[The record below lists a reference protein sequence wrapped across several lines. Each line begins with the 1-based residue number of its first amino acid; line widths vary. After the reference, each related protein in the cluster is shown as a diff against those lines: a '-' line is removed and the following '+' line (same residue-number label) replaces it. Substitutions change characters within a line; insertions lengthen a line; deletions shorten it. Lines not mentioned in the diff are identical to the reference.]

1 MLAKTAI
8 HGDFK
13 GTDAGPPVRFTRRM
27 LIAGAGALA
36 LAGPRVAQAAP
47 SHDAFT
53 ELLQRY
59 VVVSRS
65 GLNRVRYGAFKAG
78 GRAALDRYVES
89 LAATRVSSLGA
100 RDAFAFWVNLYNAVT
115 LQVVLEHYPVASIRD
130 IDLGGGFF
138 SRGPWKKD
146 LVTVEGRALSLDG
159 IEHGILRKRYKDA
172 RVHYAV
178 NCASV
183 GCPDLAPRAYTGAA
197 LEAMLEEG
205 ARGFVNTPRGVRV
218 ENAGIRASKIYSWF
232 SEDFGSDA
240 QLRAHWRRYANPD
253 LASAI
258 ESARRIAGYDYD
270 WSLNDA
276 G

>member
-1 MLAKTAI
+1 MRPTAVP
-8 HGDFK
+8 HRAHSSD
-13 GTDAGPPVRFTRRM
+13 TAPAPDAISRRT

-36 LAGPRVAQAAP
+36 LSGPRVAVAAP

-53 ELLQRY
+53 ALLQRH
-59 VVVSRS
+59 VVVSS
-65 GLNRVRYGAFKAG
+65 GGLNRVRYAAFKAG

-115 LQVVLEHYPVASIRD
+115 LQVVLAHYPVRSIRD

-138 SRGPWKKD
+138 ARGPWRKE
-146 LVTVEGRALSLDG
+146 LVTVEGRALSLDD

-197 LEAMLEEG
+197 LEAMLEDG
-205 ARGFVNTPRGVRV
+205 ARGYINTPRGVRV
-218 ENAGIRASKIYSWF
+218 EGGGIRASKIYSWF
-232 SEDFGSDA
+232 SEDFGSEA
-240 QLRAHWRRYANPD
+240 QLRAHWRRYARPE

-258 ESARRIAGYDYD
+258 DGARRIAGYRYD

>member
-1 MLAKTAI
+1 MFAKTAT
-8 HGDFK
+8 HGDFE
-13 GTDAGPPVRFTRRM
+13 GTGAVPPVRVTRRM
-27 LIAGAGALA
+27 LIAGAGALVV
-36 LAGPRVAQAAP
+36 AGPRFAQAAP

-59 VVVSRS
+59 VVVSGS
-65 GLNRVRYGAFKAG
+65 GLNRVRYAAFKSG
-78 GRAALDRYVES
+78 GRAALDRYVEG

-100 RDAFAFWVNLYNAVT
+100 RDAFAYWVNLYNAVT

-130 IDLGGGFF
+130 IDLGGGLF
-138 SRGPWKKD
+138 SRGPWKKE
-146 LVTVEGRALSLDG
+146 LVTVEGQALSLDD

-197 LEAMLEEG
+197 LEAMLDEG

-218 ENAGIRASKIYSWF
+218 EAGGIRASKIYSWF
-232 SEDFGSDA
+232 SEDFGSEA
-240 QLRAHWRRYANPD
+240 QLRAHWRRHAGPS
-253 LASAI
+253 LATAI
-258 ESARRIAGYDYD
+258 EGARRIAGYQYD

>member
-1 MLAKTAI
+1 M
-8 HGDFK
+8 
-13 GTDAGPPVRFTRRM
+13 PPSRP
-27 LIAGAGALA
+27 AGARRSIAMWKALPRRGSRRFGA
-36 LAGPRVAQAAP
+36 P
-47 SHDAFT
+47 
-53 ELLQRY
+53 
-59 VVVSRS
+59 
-65 GLNRVRYGAFKAG
+65 
-78 GRAALDRYVES
+78 
-89 LAATRVSSLGA
+89 
-100 RDAFAFWVNLYNAVT
+100 DAFAFWVNLYNAVT

-146 LVTVEGRALSLDG
+146 LVTVESRALSLDG

-183 GCPDLAPRAYTGAA
+183 GCPDLAPRAYTGAV
-197 LEAMLEEG
+197 LEAMLDAG

-218 ENAGIRASKIYSWF
+218 EGAGIRASKIYSWF
-232 SEDFGSDA
+232 SEDFGSEA
-240 QLRAHWRRYANPD
+240 QLRAHWRRYARPD
-253 LASAI
+253 LAAAI
-258 ESARRIAGYDYD
+258 EGARRIAGYDYD

>member
-8 HGDFK
+8 HGESTSK
-13 GTDAGPPVRFTRRM
+13 AAGAPAVLTRRM

-36 LAGPRVAQAAP
+36 LAGPRFAQAAP

-59 VVVSRS
+59 VVVSDG
-65 GLNRVRYGAFKAG
+65 GLNRVRYAAFKSG
-78 GRAALDRYVES
+78 GRAALDRYVEG
-89 LAATRVSSLGA
+89 LAATRVSGLGA
-100 RDAFAFWVNLYNAVT
+100 DDAFAFWVNLYNAVT

-130 IDLGGGFF
+130 IDLGGGLF

-146 LVTVEGRALSLDG
+146 LVTVEGRALSLDD
-159 IEHGILRKRYKDA
+159 IEHGILRKRYDDA

-183 GCPDLAPRAYTGAA
+183 GCPDLAPRAYTGASLA
-197 LEAMLEEG
+197 AMLDEG

-218 ENAGIRASKIYSWF
+218 EAGGIRASKIYSWF
-232 SEDFGSDA
+232 SEDFGSEA
-240 QLRAHWRRYANPD
+240 QLRAHWRRYARPG
-253 LASAI
+253 LSAAI
-258 ESARRIAGYDYD
+258 EGARGIAGYRYD

-276 G
+276 S

>member
-1 MLAKTAI
+1 MGLTTTA
-8 HGDFK
+8 HGRPGNPD
-13 GTDAGPPVRFTRRM
+13 GDPPAVLTRRM

-36 LAGPRVAQAAP
+36 LVGPRVAQAAP

-65 GLNRVRYGAFKAG
+65 GLNRVRYAAFKAG
-78 GRAALDRYVES
+78 GRAPLDRYVAGLS
-89 LAATRVSSLGA
+89 ATRVSSLGA
-100 RDAFAFWVNLYNAVT
+100 RDAFAYWVNLYNAVT

-130 IDLGGGFF
+130 IDLGGGLF

-146 LVTVEGRALSLDG
+146 LVTVEGRKLSLDD

-183 GCPDLAPRAYTGAA
+183 GCPDLAPRAYSGAT
-197 LEAMLEEG
+197 LEAMLEDG
-205 ARGFVNTPRGVRV
+205 ARGYINTPRGVRV
-218 ENAGIRASKIYSWF
+218 EAAGIRASRIYNWF
-232 SEDFGSDA
+232 AEDFGSET
-240 QLRAHWRRYANPD
+240 QLRAHWRRYARPD
-253 LASAI
+253 LAAAI
-258 ESARRIAGYDYD
+258 EGARRIAGYDYD